1 MSENAPPTKRNPVSF
16 LMVAIL
22 VFASLALP
30 VFFWK
35 GTWFGTRLTDAQIRE
50 YLTDAD
56 NPRKTQHALERITE
70 RIQANDPEVASF
82 YPLIPPL
89 ASNDRHEIR
98 MMAAWVMGWDNTG
111 EGFQEALVT
120 LVRDPV
126 ELVQRNAALSLSKF
140 DDDRCKP
147 VLLSMLEPY
156 EVKSPR
162 DGTVSRLLQ
171 KGQPVRASMEIGY
184 IESSDA
190 SFGKIL
196 SPVDGAVKNVAA
208 ANGSQVSKGDAIYSI
223 SPAQQDMWEALRAL
237 LIVGDPEDIE
247 AIQTNTDRYATTPQ
261 ITEQAK
267 ETVKAIEKRA
277 TQQQGG

>member
-1 MSENAPPTKRNPVSF
+1 
-16 LMVAIL
+16 
-22 VFASLALP
+22 
-30 VFFWK
+30 
-35 GTWFGTRLTDAQIRE
+35 
-50 YLTDAD
+50 
-56 NPRKTQHALERITE
+56 
-70 RIQANDPEVASF
+70 
-82 YPLIPPL
+82 
-89 ASNDRHEIR
+89 
-98 MMAAWVMGWDNTG
+98 
-111 EGFQEALVT
+111 GFQEALVT

-247 AIQTNTDRYATTPQ
+247 AIQKNTDRYATTPQ

-277 TQQQGG
+277 TQNQDL

>member
-1 MSENAPPTKRNPVSF
+1 
-16 LMVAIL
+16 MVAIL